1 MSEET
6 DDYINIER
14 RYKKKKDDSFG
25 GSSITL
31 REIIESETN
40 ILILGDPGA
49 GKTTEI
55 INMNKTLNEE
65 GKKSFFLRL
74 QDASCDNFSK
84 DFCDCVKQSDTF
96 GFIFLDSIDEC
107 LLSANI
113 HKNPFQNA
121 LNNLFQK
128 INDPQNFKFIYTSR
142 RNNLNDTKGVI
153 NKYLIENYNDLFS
166 SNNKL
171 SVYEM
176 QPLIYPDV
184 KTIAEKYLDK
194 DASKIF
200 LDNMDKWEDF
210 CQLPIDCIDTVKYF
224 YRNGDFPQDIKKFLK
239 TKTLFYKHELNEKHP
254 QELSLSAIDFFAK
267 RAAATNILLGNPSF
281 FIRKTYSKIQGVEL
295 LELFPDNTSNSLKYF
310 LDSNLFSDNG
320 EDTRKFRN
328 EQVKNYYAYLWF
340 SDRFEHNKPMNV
352 RKILRHHKMEL
363 PDLSLF
369 SVVSMLCNDDREMRS
384 EVILKNPEIL
394 FLYPEYCELTTK
406 EKNDIISNLFTNYP
420 YRTNMLFKSFSC
432 LKKATR
438 RFYEK
443 NISEN
448 ISNLYLLSNDDS
460 EKIILLFLIKNF
472 SEKDFSSELISELKK
487 DLHQNKQLEED
498 ILKTFISINSN
509 LFLDEIKKYTNKNTE
524 IYPDIVYEITEKLY
538 PNFFNLYEL
547 LRLFGK
553 IESHDLWIFRIF
565 IQTTL
570 LKDITSAVN
579 AAEILIQF
587 YKEEE
592 KETYLLCCLSILD
605 ALQKDISTE
614 EISDFLIEIQ
624 TSIKK
629 EKYFQIDRKIIF
641 SDEIRKSFL
650 KKLLKYQTELDTF
663 LLFMDPYAIILF
675 DVEKDLSMLIGL
687 MQDCSINKN
696 IRMELFKQ
704 LTRRNPEAFENME
717 LSEEAK
723 SYFQTLKQT
732 SNVTTVLEEDTFI
745 KEIEEWQK
753 LDRDKN
759 NKEYALNNIYKIKEG
774 DEVLLNTVIHQFYII
789 SSNNDLSTT
798 NFEKTDQI
806 KENDLTGAIKQGLK
820 KYWKNTSIKF
830 DTLLDSPHIP
840 IQVSLS
846 LKGIMLDFEE
856 GTLIPNN
863 ENIDKLLIL
872 ALHELNKFPCWFEN
886 ILKNREYQIRF
897 VSIIKN
903 LLSVDADRNL
913 YKLRYLS
920 KETKNSISEKL
931 CEILIEKSFNAS
943 LGLNDVVNTVLY
955 SDIDYDKK
963 KKMAQKILDKYEAN
977 QIPDI
982 IFDVF
987 ICMPDVFLNYA
998 DDKKNSLKSIFDIVL
1013 SYHYDLDIRNWCSQE
1028 DLLQLLVL
1036 FYNIYPP
1043 QNDPVHKKT
1052 VFTPDNLDDAART
1065 RGMLFQQLET
1075 CCCSSEFLRNK
1086 AKEIS
1091 NQNLKTRLLFLAE
1104 QCDIQNEEAYTVND
1118 IVDFEETDYIE
1129 PKSSLMFY
1137 ELVKGKI
1144 LDIKNDIEF
1153 SDYSLIDL
1161 YRELLLDDK
1170 SEKASDRKY
1179 KKEKFFQKHLL
1190 KELRIRSKSLYAAVR
1205 EVEVIN
1211 GKKPDLQ
1218 IWNKGWCVNI
1228 ECKIADWWTYDQL
1241 YNALENQLLGQ
1252 YLKHPNYRNGILLL
1266 AHFDKKRWNKN
1277 KRTLNID
1284 ELCEDL
1290 QKYAISLKE
1299 KHPHIQNLDILVI
1312 KYHIKD

>member
-14 RYKKKKDDSFG
+14 RYKKEKDDSFW

-31 REIIESETN
+31 REIIESEMN

-55 INMNKTLNEE
+55 IHMNKTLNEE
-65 GKKSFFLRL
+65 GKTSFFLRL

-84 DFCDCVKQSDTF
+84 DFCDYVKQSDAF
-96 GFIFLDSIDEC
+96 GYIFLDSIDEC

-113 HKNPFQNA
+113 HENPFQSA
-121 LNNLFQK
+121 LKNIFQK
-128 INDPQNFKFIYTSR
+128 INAPKKFKFIYTSR
-142 RNNLNDTKGVI
+142 RNNLNDTKGVLT
-153 NKYLIENYNDLFS
+153 KHLIEIFS
-166 SNNKL
+166 SNSKL

-176 QPLIYPDV
+176 QSLTYLDI

-194 DASKIF
+194 DSSKIF

-210 CQLPIDCIDTVKYF
+210 CQLPIDCIDTIKYF

-254 QELSLSAIDFFAK
+254 QELSLSVIDFFAK

-295 LELFPDNTSNSLKYF
+295 LELFPDNTSNSLKCF

-328 EQVKNYYAYLWF
+328 EQIKNYYAYLWF

-352 RKILRHHKMEL
+352 RKILRHHKMEF

-384 EVILKNPEIL
+384 EIILKNPEIL

-406 EKNDIISNLFTNYP
+406 EKNDIISNLFTNYS

-487 DLHQNKQLEED
+487 DLHQNKQIEED
-498 ILKTFISINSN
+498 ILKTFISIKST
-509 LFLDEIKKYTNKNTE
+509 LFLDEIKEYTNTNIE

-538 PNFFNLYEL
+538 PKFFNLYEL
-547 LRLFGK
+547 LKLFGK
-553 IESHDLWIFRIF
+553 IESHDLWIFRVF
-565 IQTTL
+565 IQETL
-570 LKDITSAVN
+570 LNDITSAVN
-579 AAEILIQF
+579 AAEILIRF
-587 YKEEE
+587 YKEEG

-605 ALQKDISTE
+605 ALQKDISAE

-624 TSIKK
+624 TSMKK

-650 KKLLKYQTELDTF
+650 KKLLKSQKELNTF
-663 LLFMDPYAIILF
+663 LLFMYPYAIICF
-675 DVEKDLSMLIGL
+675 DVEKDSSMLL
-687 MQDCSINKN
+687 DLVHDKSIDES
-696 IRMELFKQ
+696 IRTELFKQ
-704 LTRRNPEAFENME
+704 LARRNPEVFENIAFN
-717 LSEEAK
+717 EETK
-723 SYFQTLKQT
+723 SYLLALKK
-732 SNVTTVLEEDTFI
+732 SLLAPIVFEENDSTKAS
-745 KEIEEWQK
+745 KEIQNKEQEIERK
-753 LDRDKN
+753 
-759 NKEYALNNIYKIKEG
+759 NKEYVLNYINKIREG
-774 DEVLLNTVIHQFYII
+774 DETLLNLTVYLYHIY
-789 SSNNDLSTT
+789 SNDDLSSTD
-798 NFEKTDQI
+798 FEKTDQI

-840 IQVSLS
+840 IQVYLS

-856 GTLIPNN
+856 GTLIQNN

-931 CEILIEKSFNAS
+931 CEILIEKNFNAS

-963 KKMAQKILDKYEAN
+963 KKVAQIILDKYKET
-977 QIPDI
+977 QISDI
-982 IFDVF
+982 VFDIF

-998 DDKKNSLKSIFDIVL
+998 DDKKDSLKSILDMVL
-1013 SYHYDLDIRNWCSQE
+1013 SHHYDLDFRNWRLSE
-1028 DLLQLLVL
+1028 DLLRLLSL

-1043 QNDPVHKKT
+1043 ENDPVHKKT
-1052 VFTPDNLDDAART
+1052 VFTPDNLDDAARM
-1065 RGMLFQQLET
+1065 RGILFQQLES

-1091 NQNLKTRLLFLAE
+1091 NQNFKKRLLFLAE

-1137 ELVKGKI
+1137 ELVKGKVI
-1144 LDIKNDIEF
+1144 DIKNDIEF

-1170 SEKASDRKY
+1170 SEKDSDRKY

-1190 KELRIRSKSLYAAVR
+1190 KELRIRSKNLYAAVR

-1241 YNALENQLLGQ
+1241 HNALENQLLGQ

-1290 QKYAISLKE
+1290 QKHALSLKE